1 MNNVK
6 MGLFISELRK
16 SHQMTQKELSAKLN
30 VSDKA
35 VSKWERGLSCPDIS
49 LLSPISDILGVTTT
63 ELLNGERTE
72 AKETLN
78 VDAIVDNA
86 LDYGEKTATRKIIL
100 TKNIW
105 SAAFTIFLLIGIA
118 VVSVVNVIISKK
130 FTWSLIPISSCI
142 FTWIIFFPLIKYGM
156 KGIIWSLSTF
166 SLFIVPYLF
175 ILDRAI
181 TRITGYNEP
190 VFSIGIRIAPLSI
203 ILIWGVLLLFKKFK
217 NRKLLAIAFS
227 ILLAAPINFIIN
239 FMISEMQSQSLF
251 GEQIIINTLTLV
263 VVATILFIIELVVRK
278 RM

>member
-1 MNNVK
+1 MNNEK

-49 LLSPISDILGVTTT
+49 LLSPISNILGVTTT

-72 AKETLN
+72 VKETLN

-118 VVSVVNVIISKK
+118 IVSVVNVIISKK

-142 FTWIIFFPLIKYGM
+142 FTWIIFFPLIKFGM

-166 SLFIVPYLF
+166 SLFIVPYLY

-203 ILIWGVLLLFKKFK
+203 ILIWSVLLLFKKFK

-227 ILLAAPINFIIN
+227 VLLAAPINFIIN
-239 FMISEMQSQSLF
+239 FMIAEMQSQSLF
-251 GEQIIINTLTLV
+251 REQIIINTLTLV

>member
-118 VVSVVNVIISKK
+118 IVSVVNVIISKK

-203 ILIWGVLLLFKKFK
+203 ILIWSVLLLFKKFK

>member
-30 VSDKA
+30 ISDKA

>member
-1 MNNVK
+1 MNNEK

-118 VVSVVNVIISKK
+118 IVSVVNVIISKK

-166 SLFIVPYLF
+166 SLFILPYLF

-203 ILIWGVLLLFKKFK
+203 ILIWSVLLLFKKFK

>member
-1 MNNVK
+1 MNNEK

-49 LLSPISDILGVTTT
+49 LLSPISNILGVTTT

-72 AKETLN
+72 VKETLN

-118 VVSVVNVIISKK
+118 IVSVVNVIISKK

-142 FTWIIFFPLIKYGM
+142 FTWIIFFPLIKFGM

-166 SLFIVPYLF
+166 SLFIVPYLY

-203 ILIWGVLLLFKKFK
+203 ILIWSVLLLFKKFK

-227 ILLAAPINFIIN
+227 VLLAAPINFIIN
-239 FMISEMQSQSLF
+239 FMIAEMQSQSLF
-251 GEQIIINTLTLV
+251 REQIIINTLTLV
-263 VVATILFIIELVVRK
+263 VVATILYIIELVVRK

>member
-1 MNNVK
+1 MNNEK

-30 VSDKA
+30 ISDKA